1 MFDLDKNI
9 EITKK
14 EYDFFNNNI
23 DKKIFD
29 LFFFKGINKKNIK
42 EIKEIKDVILIN
54 EKQDYVYFSQPL
66 SIENKES
73 LLLYFYKDW
82 QLEKFNNNNEY
93 WKNVKEQ
100 IEKLNNTIKPVL
112 NSLGIEYNLY
122 LTGGFV
128 RDYILNKENSIK
140 DLDILIEFND
150 KFQKE
155 KINGRNSSEK
165 TEKQKE
171 LIDAFLDL
179 NKTIL
184 KNLNIDMKNLS
195 REKLLHEIVL
205 KTIEQEYK
213 KENTEFFFTDPEKKD
228 KTEIENKTDFD
239 NIESDYSGLFSVIK
253 IKNSGKYPLD
263 LLLNGNKFSYLN
275 NFDFDICKCTYS
287 INDFNNLNANTA
299 SITENLYLYE
309 GFVFD
314 AIYKKLS
321 LNPNIFYNE
330 EQVDKCLTNHYLRI
344 KDKYNYEVIVKD
356 SKNDEKI
363 INYIN
368 KAVKFH
374 EYKYKFKSPETKVK
388 AKKI

>member
-1 MFDLDKNI
+1 
-9 EITKK
+9 
-14 EYDFFNNNI
+14 
-23 DKKIFD
+23 
-29 LFFFKGINKKNIK
+29 
-42 EIKEIKDVILIN
+42 
-54 EKQDYVYFSQPL
+54 
-66 SIENKES
+66 
-73 LLLYFYKDW
+73 
-82 QLEKFNNNNEY
+82 
-93 WKNVKEQ
+93 
-100 IEKLNNTIKPVL
+100 
-112 NSLGIEYNLY
+112 
-122 LTGGFV
+122 
-128 RDYILNKENSIK
+128 
-140 DLDILIEFND
+140 
-150 KFQKE
+150 
-155 KINGRNSSEK
+155 
-165 TEKQKE
+165 
-171 LIDAFLDL
+171 
-179 NKTIL
+179 
-184 KNLNIDMKNLS
+184 MKNLS

-330 EQVDKCLTNHYLRI
+330 EQVYKCLTNHYLRI